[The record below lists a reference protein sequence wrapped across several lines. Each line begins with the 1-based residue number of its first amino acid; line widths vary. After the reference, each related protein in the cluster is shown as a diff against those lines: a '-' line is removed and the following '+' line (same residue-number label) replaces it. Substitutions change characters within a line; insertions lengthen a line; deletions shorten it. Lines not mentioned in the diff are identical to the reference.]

1 MKFMLSAVFA
11 VMMTSQVVMAE
22 TVSNHGAGAPKPVAK
37 PTYQAPKQTPQ
48 QVFDQIVGSCNL
60 QQGANAVPS
69 VTRTIGADR
78 R

>member
-22 TVSNHGAGAPKPVAK
+22 TAATHEAGTQKPAK
-37 PTYQAPKQTPQ
+37 PTYQAPKQDPQ
-48 QVFDQIVGSCNL
+48 VRFNQIVNSCQL
-60 QQGANAVPS
+60 QQGANPVES
-69 VTRTIGADR
+69 VARTIGADR